1 MPGSSPTSSSGDSS
15 PVTLDPV
22 SALLL
27 DEAGEPLAAA
37 PSAPILVLD
46 DPALATRLHRDGRQV
61 RAYCD
66 DLREELQLPV
76 AGLEA
81 VDAAALDGVRVVVA
95 RLPKS
100 LGLLEDYAQR
110 IAAFA
115 GPELRLLAGGREKHL
130 SRGMNDVLGRS
141 FGQVRASLG
150 RQKSRVLHA
159 AEPVPRRL
167 SWPRQTAVAEVDIT
181 VVSHAGTFAAG
192 RLDAGT
198 RLLLGALAAA
208 AAERTDAPATPVRAV
223 DLGCGTGIVAAWLAR
238 RGMEVLA
245 VDTSRAAVASAR
257 DTAAANQVDVEVRRG
272 DGLAGQPAASIDLV
286 ACNPPFHLGTTK
298 DSTPGFDLLRGAAAS
313 LRPDAAVYTVFNS
326 HLPYLRFLREELGP
340 TRVVA
345 RDRDYTVTAT
355 AVRAG

>member
-1 MPGSSPTSSSGDSS
+1 MPGSSPTSSSGESS

-27 DEAGEPLAAA
+27 DEAGEPIAGAA
-37 PSAPILVLD
+37 SSPILVLD
-46 DPALATRLHRDGRQV
+46 DPALATHLHGAGHEV

-66 DLREELQLPV
+66 DLRDELLLPV
-76 AGLEA
+76 AGLAA
-81 VDAAALDGVRVVVA
+81 VDEAALAGVRVVLA

-110 IAAFA
+110 IAGFG
-115 GPELRLLAGGREKHL
+115 GPDVHLLAGGREKHL
-130 SRGMNDVLGRS
+130 SRGMNEVLGRS

-159 AEPVPRRL
+159 LEPVAGPL
-167 SWPRQTAVAEVDIT
+167 SWPKRTVVAEVDLT

-198 RLLLGALAAA
+198 RLLLGALEAALPDQPPAGA
-208 AAERTDAPATPVRAV
+208 APVRAV

-238 RGMEVLA
+238 RGLQVFA

-257 DTAAANQVDVEVRRG
+257 DTAVANRLSIELWRADS
-272 DGLAGQPAASIDLV
+272 LAGEAPGSIGLV

-298 DSTPGFDLLRGAAAS
+298 DSTPGFDLLRGTLPALGPGAE
-313 LRPDAAVYTVFNS
+313 VFTVFNS
-326 HLPYLRFLREELGP
+326 HLPYLQFLRADLGP

-345 RDRDYTVTAT
+345 RDRSYTVTST
-355 AVRAG
+355 VVRTG